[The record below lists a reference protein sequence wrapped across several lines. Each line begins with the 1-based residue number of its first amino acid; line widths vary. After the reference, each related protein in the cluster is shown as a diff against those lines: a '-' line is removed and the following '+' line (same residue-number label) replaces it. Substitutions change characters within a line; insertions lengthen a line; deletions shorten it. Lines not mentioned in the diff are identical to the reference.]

1 MVPTRPGLRAF
12 RYPLPSTPVA
22 TASVD
27 IGHVGV
33 RFELFLHGELDISVE
48 RRQNADDRALRTCTL
63 KALRAMAK
71 GLMVSG
77 AGSYSPTISSAA
89 AHEFSQV
96 GYRFAEPNTMT
107 FSGSCAIN
115 FGQQCDC
122 GTVIVAGDARYSL
135 DVTAL
140 PADGRAVEPVG
151 SGQAGAW
158 FVRHEQELA
167 SIGVVVLVAV
177 PIAPWQL
184 LAASPAEERVP
195 EH

>member
-1 MVPTRPGLRAF
+1 M
-12 RYPLPSTPVA
+12 A

-33 RFELFLHGELDISVE
+33 RFELFLHGELDISAARGAGAE
-48 RRQNADDRALRTCTL
+48 DRVVRACTL

-89 AHEFSQV
+89 AHGFSQV
-96 GYRFAEPNTMT
+96 GYRFTEPNTMT
-107 FSGSCAIN
+107 FAGSCVIN
-115 FGQQCDC
+115 FGQRCDC
-122 GTVIVAGDARYSL
+122 GTVTVSGDTRYSL

-140 PADGRAVEPVG
+140 PADGRAVDPVG

-177 PIAPWQL
+177 PIAPGQL
-184 LAASPAEERVP
+184 VALPAEEQVP
-195 EH
+195 EL

>member
-1 MVPTRPGLRAF
+1 MVPTKPGLRAF
-12 RYPLPSTPVA
+12 RYTLPTTPVA

-33 RFELFLHGELDISVE
+33 RFELFLHGELDISVS
-48 RRQNADDRALRTCTL
+48 RRAGADDRAVRACTL

-77 AGSYSPTISSAA
+77 SGSSSPTIGSAA
-89 AHEFSQV
+89 GHAFAQS

-107 FSGSCAIN
+107 FAGTCGISFAQRCDSGPV
-115 FGQQCDC
+115 
-122 GTVIVAGDARYSL
+122 TVTGEARYAL
-135 DVTAL
+135 DVTAW
-140 PADGRAVEPVG
+140 PADGRAVESIG

-158 FVRHEQELA
+158 FQRHEQELA

-177 PIAPWQL
+177 PI
-184 LAASPAEERVP
+184 SPSRLVAC
-195 EH
+195 